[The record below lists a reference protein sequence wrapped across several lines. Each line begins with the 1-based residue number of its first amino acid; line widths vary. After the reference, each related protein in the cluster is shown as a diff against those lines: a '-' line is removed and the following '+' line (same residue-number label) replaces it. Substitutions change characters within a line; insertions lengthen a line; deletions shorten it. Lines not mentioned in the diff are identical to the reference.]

1 MRLTSEVH
9 RAAQNISLGK
19 KVRAG
24 RALVNNYREFH
35 PQHLQQGTSST
46 SHSCSPSPP
55 APSLPAHMRTT
66 CSKRKAQPAAVLC
79 FQRGPDKAKGRL
91 SLHPPK
97 RPVLPARR
105 EKKKKTKNP
114 RCSGSGPRSGTGHS
128 PAPSTPAGSE
138 RQGVPFPLAS
148 APRPRGRRRSALLPL
163 PAHKGKR
170 RQQRHAT
177 PTAAAAPARSFRD
190 ASCAFLLLTL
200 A

>member
-1 MRLTSEVH
+1 MRPTSDVH
-9 RAAQNISLGK
+9 RAAQNTSLGK

-24 RALVNNYREFH
+24 RSLVNNYREFL

-55 APSLPAHMRTT
+55 APTLPAHMRTT

-97 RPVLPARR
+97 RPLCPRGV
-105 EKKKKTKNP
+105 KKKITHAAP
-114 RCSGSGPRSGTGHS
+114 VRGRAAERATLQRLLPQREARGRASRSLLPPFPVRGAAAAGPPRS
-128 PAPSTPAGSE
+128 
-138 RQGVPFPLAS
+138 
-148 APRPRGRRRSALLPL
+148 RRTR
-163 PAHKGKR
+163 GKR

-177 PTAAAAPARSFRD
+177 PTAAAALARSFRD